1 MNIRQLVVKDYLES
15 LTERDELNRI
25 FPLLLESM
33 EFEILSKPTEYL
45 GLQEY
50 GKDIVA
56 VGIDEDNV
64 KRRFYF
70 ELKGGADR
78 NITTR
83 NFYGKDGIQESITE
97 ATYTPFVSAYPKFED
112 LPLKVIIV
120 HNGVIEGGLQKT
132 FENFL
137 VKISNSVDNT
147 VFERWD
153 IARLTAMFSEN
164 LFGAYLLTDSSTTK
178 LFNRVLVNL
187 DTSDGIS
194 RDFVKLIDS
203 LFEKNEWKEYRTRI
217 PRKWQLLF
225 ESLKLISFIIYT
237 ESKEYNNLD
246 ITKRYLT
253 HLVLRYWYWI
263 LKNNLESDEN
273 VLKYFNQVM
282 QFFYEVLQ
290 QYFDR
295 TLSIAQAKD
304 GLYAENGGIYEQVGY
319 TQRTFD
325 YLAYFLIL
333 VNMEKACFKDYDLL
347 DAKTGVHNVIRYNSV
362 SKRPLLDIHSLVIV
376 NTIELFIET
385 DDIDSAIAYLK
396 SVLAT
401 IRYRKEKSGML
412 PDANNSIQNV
422 IKYTVTGTKPVYYSD
437 STSPI
442 LAILLEY
449 IALFGLEAE
458 YDQMRIFVKKYDIT
472 LGLFIPHHS
481 KNSVSEELIEDKE
494 NDLEEQLFS
503 KPLRDGY
510 QVDTRLTKNL
520 IDDLPFKE
528 FKEKMEKRKDEFIYE
543 YRTDKAGY
551 SFLKDL
557 AHFYFQ
563 TPYFPDKWRNIK
575 LNGLLKSVR

>member
-1 MNIRQLVVKDYLES
+1 MNIKQLVVKDYLES
-15 LTERDELNRI
+15 LTEKDELNRI

-33 EFEILSKPTEYL
+33 GFEILSKPTEYL

-56 VGIDEDNV
+56 VGIDEDKV

-112 LPLKVIIV
+112 LPLKVIVV

-137 VKISNSVDNT
+137 VQIGKTVNNT

-187 DTSDGIS
+187 DTSDGVS
-194 RDFVKLIDS
+194 RDFIKLIDS
-203 LFEKNEWKEYRTRI
+203 LFEKNEWKGYKNRI

-225 ESLKLISFIIYT
+225 ESLKLISFVIYT

-246 ITKRYLT
+246 IAKRYLT
-253 HLVLRYWYWI
+253 HLVLRYWYWV
-263 LKNNLESDEN
+263 LKNNLENDKK
-273 VLKYFNQVM
+273 VLKSFNQVM

-295 TLSIAQAKD
+295 TLPITQTKD
-304 GLYAENGGIYEQVGY
+304 GLYAENGGMFEQVGY

-325 YLAYFLIL
+325 YLAYLLIL
-333 VNMEKACFKDYDLL
+333 VNMEKACFKGYDLL
-347 DAKTGVHNVIRYNSV
+347 DAKTGVYNVIKFNSV

-385 DDIDSAIAYLK
+385 DDINSAKAYLK
-396 SVLAT
+396 SILGT
-401 IRYRKEKSGML
+401 LQYRKDKSGML

-422 IKYTVTGTKPVYYSD
+422 MKCIVTGTKPVYYSD
-437 STSPI
+437 STSPL
-442 LAILLEY
+442 LAVLLEY
-449 IALFGLEAE
+449 IALFDLEEE
-458 YDQMRIFVKKYDIT
+458 YNQIRIFVKKYDVT

-481 KNSVSEELIEDKE
+481 KNSVSAELIEDKE

-510 QVDTRLTKNL
+510 QVDTRLTKDL
-520 IDDLPFKE
+520 IDELSFRE
-528 FKEKMEKRKDEFIYE
+528 FQEKIEKRKDEFIYE

-551 SFLKDL
+551 AFLRDL

-563 TPYFPDKWRNIK
+563 TPYFPDKWRNVK
-575 LNGLLKSVR
+575 KGSLLNS

>member
-1 MNIRQLVVKDYLES
+1 MNIKQLVVKDYLES
-15 LTERDELNRI
+15 LTEKDELNRI

-33 EFEILSKPTEYL
+33 GFEILSKPTEYL

-56 VGIDEDNV
+56 VGIDEDKV
-64 KRRFYF
+64 KKRFYF

-112 LPLKVIIV
+112 LPLKVVIV

-137 VKISNSVDNT
+137 VKISKSVDNT

-187 DTSDGIS
+187 DTSDGVS
-194 RDFVKLIDS
+194 RDFIKLIDS
-203 LFEKNEWKEYRTRI
+203 LFEKIEWKGYKTKI

-246 ITKRYLT
+246 IAKRYLT
-253 HLVLRYWYWI
+253 HLVLRYWYWV
-263 LKNNLESDEN
+263 LKNNLENDKK
-273 VLKYFNQVM
+273 VLKHFNQVM
-282 QFFYEVLQ
+282 LFFYEVLQ

-295 TLSIAQAKD
+295 TLSVVQTKD
-304 GLYAENGGIYEQVGY
+304 GLYAENGGMYEQVGY

-325 YLAYFLIL
+325 YLAYLLIL
-333 VNMEKACFKDYDLL
+333 INMEKAFFPDYDLL
-347 DAKTGVHNVIRYNSV
+347 DARTGVYNVVQHNSV

-376 NTIELFIET
+376 NTIELFIQT
-385 DDIDSAIAYLK
+385 DDIDSAKSYLK

-401 IRYRKEKSGML
+401 IHYRKKKSGML

-437 STSPI
+437 STSPL
-442 LAILLEY
+442 LAVLLEY
-449 IALFGLEAE
+449 IALFGLEEE
-458 YDQMRIFVKKYDIT
+458 YNQLRIFVKKHDIT

-520 IDDLPFKE
+520 IDELPFEE
-528 FKEKMEKRKDEFIYE
+528 FKEKIKKRKDEFIYE

-551 SFLKDL
+551 AFLKDL

-575 LNGLLKSVR
+575 MDGLLKSHG

>member
-1 MNIRQLVVKDYLES
+1 MNIKQLVVKDYLES
-15 LTERDELNRI
+15 LTEKDELNRI

-33 EFEILSKPTEYL
+33 GFEILSKPTEYL

-56 VGIDEDNV
+56 VGIDED
-64 KRRFYF
+64 KIKKRFYF

-78 NITTR
+78 NITTT

-112 LPLKVIIV
+112 LPLKVVIV

-137 VKISNSVDNT
+137 LKISKSVDNT

-187 DTSDGIS
+187 DTSDGVS
-194 RDFVKLIDS
+194 RDFIKLIDS
-203 LFEKNEWKEYRTRI
+203 LFEKIEWKGYKTKI

-246 ITKRYLT
+246 IAKRYLT
-253 HLVLRYWYWI
+253 HLVLRYWYWV
-263 LKNNLESDEN
+263 LKNNLENDKK
-273 VLKYFNQVM
+273 VLKHFNQVM
-282 QFFYEVLQ
+282 LFFYEVLQ

-295 TLSIAQAKD
+295 TLSVVQTKD
-304 GLYAENGGIYEQVGY
+304 GLYAENGGMYEQVGY

-325 YLAYFLIL
+325 YLAYLLIL
-333 VNMEKACFKDYDLL
+333 INMEKACFPDYDLL
-347 DAKTGVHNVIRYNSV
+347 DARTGVYNVVQHNSV

-376 NTIELFIET
+376 NTIELFIQT
-385 DDIDSAIAYLK
+385 DDIDSAKSYLK

-401 IRYRKEKSGML
+401 IQYRKEKSGML

-437 STSPI
+437 STSPL
-442 LAILLEY
+442 LAVLLEY
-449 IALFGLEAE
+449 IALFGLEEE
-458 YDQMRIFVKKYDIT
+458 YNQFRIFVKKHDIT

-520 IDDLPFKE
+520 IDELPFEE
-528 FKEKMEKRKDEFIYE
+528 FKEKIKKRKDEFIYE

-551 SFLKDL
+551 NFLKDL

-575 LNGLLKSVR
+575 MDGLLKSQG

>member
-1 MNIRQLVVKDYLES
+1 MNIKQLVVKDYLES
-15 LTERDELNRI
+15 LTEKDELNRI

-33 EFEILSKPTEYL
+33 GFEILSKPTEYL

-56 VGIDEDNV
+56 VGIDEDKV
-64 KRRFYF
+64 KKRFYF
-70 ELKGGADR
+70 ELKGGVDR

-132 FENFL
+132 FEGFL
-137 VKISNSVDNT
+137 VKISKSVDNT

-153 IARLTAMFSEN
+153 IARLTVMFSEN
-164 LFGAYLLTDSSTTK
+164 LFGAYLLTDSSTIK

-194 RDFVKLIDS
+194 RDFTKLIDS
-203 LFEKNEWKEYRTRI
+203 LFEKIEWKSYKTKI

-246 ITKRYLT
+246 IAKRYLT
-253 HLVLRYWYWI
+253 HLVLRYWYWV
-263 LKNNLESDEN
+263 LKNNLENDKK
-273 VLKYFNQVM
+273 VLKHFNQVM
-282 QFFYEVLQ
+282 LFLYEVLQ
-290 QYFDR
+290 QYFAR
-295 TLSIAQAKD
+295 TLSIVQTKD
-304 GLYAENGGIYEQVGY
+304 GLYAENGGMYEQVGY

-333 VNMEKACFKDYDLL
+333 INMEKVCFPNYNLL
-347 DAKTGVHNVIRYNSV
+347 HAKTGVYNVIQFNSV

-376 NTIELFIET
+376 NSIELLVET
-385 DDIDSAIAYLK
+385 NDIDSAKAYLK

-401 IRYRKEKSGML
+401 IHYRKEKSGML

-437 STSPI
+437 STSPL
-442 LAILLEY
+442 LAVLLEY
-449 IALFGLEAE
+449 IAFFNMEE
-458 YDQMRIFVKKYDIT
+458 EFDKMKIFLKKYDIT
-472 LGLFIPHHS
+472 LGLFIPHHG
-481 KNSVSEELIEDKE
+481 KNSASKELIEDKE

-503 KPLRDGY
+503 KSLRDGY
-510 QVDTRLTKNL
+510 QVDTKLIQNLTEEL
-520 IDDLPFKE
+520 CFKK
-528 FKEKMEKRKDEFIYE
+528 FKAKLEMRKEEFIYE

-563 TPYFPDKWRNIK
+563 TPYFPDKWRNIRI
-575 LNGLLKSVR
+575 ND

>member
-1 MNIRQLVVKDYLES
+1 MNIKQLVVKDYLES
-15 LTERDELNRI
+15 LTEKDELNRI

-33 EFEILSKPTEYL
+33 GFEILSKPTEYL

-56 VGIDEDNV
+56 VGIDEDKV
-64 KRRFYF
+64 KKRFYF

-97 ATYTPFVSAYPKFED
+97 ATYTPFVSAYPKFQE
-112 LPLKVIIV
+112 LPLKVVIV

-137 VKISNSVDNT
+137 VKISKPVDNT

-187 DTSDGIS
+187 DTSDGVS
-194 RDFVKLIDS
+194 RDFIKLIDS
-203 LFEKNEWKEYRTRI
+203 LFEKIEWKGYKTKI

-246 ITKRYLT
+246 IAKRYLT
-253 HLVLRYWYWI
+253 HLVLRYWYWV
-263 LKNNLESDEN
+263 LKNNLEN
-273 VLKYFNQVM
+273 NKKVLKHFNQVM
-282 QFFYEVLQ
+282 LFFYEVLQ

-295 TLSIAQAKD
+295 TLSIVQTKD
-304 GLYAENGGIYEQVGY
+304 GLYAENGGMSEQVGY

-325 YLAYFLIL
+325 YLAYLLIL
-333 VNMEKACFKDYDLL
+333 INMEKACFPDYDLL
-347 DAKTGVHNVIRYNSV
+347 DARTGVYNVVQHNSV

-376 NTIELFIET
+376 NTIELFIQT
-385 DDIDSAIAYLK
+385 DDVDAAKAYLK
-396 SVLAT
+396 SILAT
-401 IRYRKEKSGML
+401 IKYRKDKSGML

-437 STSPI
+437 STSPL
-442 LAILLEY
+442 LAVLLEY
-449 IALFGLEAE
+449 IALFGLEEE
-458 YDQMRIFVKKYDIT
+458 YNQLRIFVKKHDIT

-481 KNSVSEELIEDKE
+481 KNSVSENLIEDKE

-520 IDDLPFKE
+520 IDELPFEE
-528 FKEKMEKRKDEFIYE
+528 FKEKIKKRKDEFIYE

-551 SFLKDL
+551 AFLKDL
-557 AHFYFQ
+557 AHFYFH
-563 TPYFPDKWRNIK
+563 TPYFPDKWRNVTD
-575 LNGLLKSVR
+575 GLLKSQG

>member
-1 MNIRQLVVKDYLES
+1 MNIKQLVVKDYLES
-15 LTERDELNRI
+15 LTEKDELNRI

-33 EFEILSKPTEYL
+33 GFEILSKPTEYL

-56 VGIDEDNV
+56 VGIDEDKV

-112 LPLKVIIV
+112 LPLKVVVV

-137 VKISNSVDNT
+137 VQISKTVNNT
-147 VFERWD
+147 DFERWD
-153 IARLTAMFSEN
+153 IARLTAMFSKN

-187 DTSDGIS
+187 DTSDGVS
-194 RDFVKLIDS
+194 RDFIKLIDS
-203 LFEKNEWKEYRTRI
+203 LFEKNEWKGYKNRV

-225 ESLKLISFIIYT
+225 ESLKLISFVIYT
-237 ESKEYNNLD
+237 ESKKYNNLD
-246 ITKRYLT
+246 IAKRYLT
-253 HLVLRYWYWI
+253 HLVLRFWYWI
-263 LKNNLESDEN
+263 LKNNLESDKK
-273 VLKYFNQVM
+273 VLKSFNQVM

-295 TLSIAQAKD
+295 TLSIVQTKD
-304 GLYAENGGIYEQVGY
+304 GLYAENGGMYEQVGY

-325 YLAYFLIL
+325 YLAYLLIL

-347 DAKTGVHNVIRYNSV
+347 DAKTGVYNVIQFNSV

-385 DDIDSAIAYLK
+385 DDINSAKAYLK
-396 SVLAT
+396 SVLGT
-401 IRYRKEKSGML
+401 LQYRKDKSGML

-422 IKYTVTGTKPVYYSD
+422 IKCIVSGTKPVYYSD
-437 STSPI
+437 STSPL
-442 LAILLEY
+442 LAVLLEY
-449 IALFGLEAE
+449 IALFDLEEE
-458 YDQMRIFVKKYDIT
+458 YNQIRIFIKKHDVT

-481 KNSVSEELIEDKE
+481 KNSVSEELIEDKQ

-503 KPLRDGY
+503 KPVKDGY

-520 IDDLPFKE
+520 IDELSFKE
-528 FKEKMEKRKDEFIYE
+528 FKEKMDKRKNEFIYE

-551 SFLKDL
+551 GFLKDL

-563 TPYFPDKWRNIK
+563 TPYFPDKWRNVK
-575 LNGLLKSVR
+575 NYN

>member
-273 VLKYFNQVM
+273 ILKYFNQVM
-282 QFFYEVLQ
+282 KFFYEVLQ

-304 GLYAENGGIYEQVGY
+304 GLYAENGGMYEQVGY

-362 SKRPLLDIHSLVIV
+362 SKRPLLDIHSVVIV
-376 NTIELFIET
+376 NTLELFIET

-449 IALFGLEAE
+449 IALFDLEAE

-520 IDDLPFKE
+520 INDLPFEE

>member
-1 MNIRQLVVKDYLES
+1 MNIKQLVVKDYLES
-15 LTERDELNRI
+15 LTEKDELNRI

-33 EFEILSKPTEYL
+33 GFEILSKPTEYL

-56 VGIDEDNV
+56 VGIDENKV
-64 KRRFYF
+64 KKRFYF

-97 ATYTPFVSAYPKFED
+97 AAYTPFVSAYPKFED
-112 LPLKVIIV
+112 LPLKVVIV

-137 VKISNSVDNT
+137 VKISKSVDNT

-164 LFGAYLLTDSSTTK
+164 LFGAYLLTDLSTTK

-187 DTSDGIS
+187 DTSDGVS
-194 RDFVKLIDS
+194 RDFIKLVDS
-203 LFEKNEWKEYRTRI
+203 LFEKNEWKQYKTKI

-225 ESLKLISFIIYT
+225 ETLKLISFIIYT

-246 ITKRYLT
+246 IAKRYLT

-263 LKNNLESDEN
+263 LKNNLENDKK
-273 VLKYFNQVM
+273 VLKAFNQVM
-282 QFFYEVLQ
+282 LFFYEVLQ

-295 TLSIAQAKD
+295 TLSIVQTKD
-304 GLYAENGGIYEQVGY
+304 GLYSENGGMYEQVGY

-325 YLAYFLIL
+325 YLAYLLIL
-333 VNMEKACFKDYDLL
+333 INMEKACFPDYDLL
-347 DAKTGVHNVIRYNSV
+347 DARTGVYNVVQHNSV

-385 DDIDSAIAYLK
+385 DDIDSARAYLR
-396 SVLAT
+396 SILGT
-401 IRYRKEKSGML
+401 IQYRKEKSGML

-437 STSPI
+437 STSPL
-442 LAILLEY
+442 LAVLLEY
-449 IALFGLEAE
+449 IALFGLEEE
-458 YDQMRIFVKKYDIT
+458 YNQLRIFVKKHDIT

-481 KNSVSEELIEDKE
+481 KNSVSENLIEDKE

-520 IDDLPFKE
+520 IDELPFEE
-528 FKEKMEKRKDEFIYE
+528 FKEKIWKRKDEFIYE

-551 SFLKDL
+551 AFLKDL

-563 TPYFPDKWRNIK
+563 IPYFPDKWRNIK
-575 LNGLLKSVR
+575 MDGLLKS

>member
-1 MNIRQLVVKDYLES
+1 MNIKQLVVKDYLES
-15 LTERDELNRI
+15 LTEKDELNRI

-33 EFEILSKPTEYL
+33 GFEILSKPTEYL

-56 VGIDEDNV
+56 VGIDEDKV
-64 KRRFYF
+64 KKRFYF

-112 LPLKVIIV
+112 LPLKVVIV

-137 VKISNSVDNT
+137 VKISKSVDNT

-164 LFGAYLLTDSSTTK
+164 LFGAYLLTDFSTTK

-187 DTSDGIS
+187 DTSDGVS
-194 RDFVKLIDS
+194 RDFIKLIDS
-203 LFEKNEWKEYRTRI
+203 LFEKNEWKAYKTKI

-246 ITKRYLT
+246 IAKRYLT

-263 LKNNLESDEN
+263 LKNNLENDKK
-273 VLKYFNQVM
+273 VLKSFNQVM
-282 QFFYEVLQ
+282 LFFYEVLQ

-295 TLSIAQAKD
+295 TLSIVQTKD
-304 GLYAENGGIYEQVGY
+304 GLYSENGGMYEQVGY

-325 YLAYFLIL
+325 YLAYLLIL
-333 VNMEKACFKDYDLL
+333 INMEKACFPDYDLL
-347 DAKTGVHNVIRYNSV
+347 DARIGVYNVVQHNSV

-385 DDIDSAIAYLK
+385 DDIDSAKAYLK

-401 IRYRKEKSGML
+401 IHYRKEKSGML

-437 STSPI
+437 STSPL
-442 LAILLEY
+442 LAVLLEY
-449 IALFGLEAE
+449 IALFGLEEE
-458 YDQMRIFVKKYDIT
+458 YNQMRIFVKKHDIT
-472 LGLFIPHHS
+472 LGLFIPHQS
-481 KNSVSEELIEDKE
+481 QNSTSEGLIEDKE

-503 KPLRDGY
+503 KQLRDGY

-520 IDDLPFKE
+520 MEELTFEE
-528 FKEKMEKRKDEFIYE
+528 FQEKMDKRKDEFIYE

-551 SFLKDL
+551 PFLKDL

-575 LNGLLKSVR
+575 MNGL

>member
-1 MNIRQLVVKDYLES
+1 MNIKQLVVKDYLES
-15 LTERDELNRI
+15 LTEKDELNRI

-33 EFEILSKPTEYL
+33 GFEILSKPTEYL

-56 VGIDEDNV
+56 VGIDEDKV

-112 LPLKVIIV
+112 LPLKIVVV

-137 VKISNSVDNT
+137 VQISKTVNNT
-147 VFERWD
+147 DFERWD
-153 IARLTAMFSEN
+153 IARLTAMFSKN

-187 DTSDGIS
+187 DTSDGVS
-194 RDFVKLIDS
+194 RDFIKLIDS
-203 LFEKNEWKEYRTRI
+203 LFEKNEWKGYKNRV

-225 ESLKLISFIIYT
+225 ESLKLISFVIYT
-237 ESKEYNNLD
+237 ESKKYNNLD
-246 ITKRYLT
+246 IAKRYLT

-263 LKNNLESDEN
+263 LKNNLESDKK
-273 VLKYFNQVM
+273 VLKSFNQVM

-290 QYFDR
+290 QYFNR
-295 TLSIAQAKD
+295 TLPIVQTKD
-304 GLYAENGGIYEQVGY
+304 GLYAENGGMYEQVGY

-325 YLAYFLIL
+325 YLAYLLIL

-347 DAKTGVHNVIRYNSV
+347 DAKTGVYNVIQFNSV

-385 DDIDSAIAYLK
+385 DDINSAKAYLK
-396 SVLAT
+396 SVLGT
-401 IRYRKEKSGML
+401 LQYRKDKSGML

-422 IKYTVTGTKPVYYSD
+422 IKCIVSGTKPVYYSD
-437 STSPI
+437 STSPL
-442 LAILLEY
+442 LAVLLEY
-449 IALFGLEAE
+449 IALFDLEEE
-458 YDQMRIFVKKYDIT
+458 YNQIRIFIKKHDVT

-481 KNSVSEELIEDKE
+481 KNSVSEELIEDKQ

-503 KPLRDGY
+503 KPVKDGY

-520 IDDLPFKE
+520 IDELSFKQ
-528 FKEKMEKRKDEFIYE
+528 FKEKMDKRKNEFIYE

-551 SFLKDL
+551 GFLKDL

-563 TPYFPDKWRNIK
+563 TPYFPDKWRNVK
-575 LNGLLKSVR
+575 NYN